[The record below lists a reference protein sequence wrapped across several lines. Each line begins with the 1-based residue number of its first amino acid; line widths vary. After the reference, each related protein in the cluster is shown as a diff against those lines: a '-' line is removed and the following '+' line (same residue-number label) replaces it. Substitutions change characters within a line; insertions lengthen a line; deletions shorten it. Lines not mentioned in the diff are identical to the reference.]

1 MTLEPDPATLTS
13 QSGSWP
19 NLSAEDRVARIVE
32 ASPTAL
38 VLAGRSGRIV
48 MVNARTERMFGYDR
62 AELLG
67 KPLELLLPPRFRRRH
82 VDLRNGF
89 FAAMSPRLMGEGQDL
104 FGLRKD
110 GTEFPLEIG
119 LNPIDND
126 GEPMVLA
133 GIIDVTA
140 RRDAE
145 REKEQQRRELAR
157 SNADLEEFAYAAS
170 HDLKAPLRAISHL
183 VQWIGDDVKETATPE
198 TLENLTL
205 LQGRVARMQMLL
217 DGLLNYSRVGHTNSP
232 IEDVDICE
240 LVHEVAVLVGPPPG
254 FVVTCDGT
262 MPMIHTHRIPIQVVL
277 ENLIGNG
284 IKHHDRAEG
293 RIAVSAQ
300 RKDGVMEFRV
310 SDDGPGIAPEFHERI
325 FLMFQTLASR
335 DDAESSGIGLAI
347 VKKQVQ
353 SHGGQIWV
361 ESAPPLRGT
370 TFIFTWKEPTP

>member
-1 MTLEPDPATLTS
+1 MTSEPEATSLPPP
-13 QSGSWP
+13 SGSWS
-19 NLSAEDRVARIVE
+19 NLSDEDPVARVVE

-38 VLAGRSGRIV
+38 VLAGRSGRIE
-48 MVNARTERMFGYDR
+48 MVNGRAERMFGYGR
-62 AELLG
+62 AALLG
-67 KPLELLLPPRFRRRH
+67 NSLEMLLPQRFRRQH

-89 FAAMSPRLMGEGQDL
+89 FADMTPRMMGEGQDL

-133 GIIDVTA
+133 GIIDITA
-140 RRDAE
+140 RRENE
-145 REKEQQRRELAR
+145 REKERQRRELAR
-157 SNADLEEFAYAAS
+157 SNSDLEEFAYAAS

-183 VQWIGDDVKETATPE
+183 VQWIGDDIRGVANQE

-232 IEDVDICE
+232 IEEVDISE
-240 LVHEVAVLVGPPPG
+240 VVQDITAMLVPPPG
-254 FVVTCDGT
+254 FVVTCEAT
-262 MPMIHTHRIPIQVVL
+262 MPVIHTHRMPIQVVL
-277 ENLIGNG
+277 ENLISNG
-284 IKHHDRAEG
+284 LKHHDRAEG
-293 RIAVSAQ
+293 RITVSAQ
-300 RKDGVMEFRV
+300 FADGTTEFRV

-325 FLMFQTLASR
+325 FLMFQTLANSDR
-335 DDAESSGIGLAI
+335 AESSGIGLAI

-353 SHGGQIWV
+353 SHGGRIWV
-361 ESAPPLRGT
+361 ESAPPARGT
-370 TFIFTWKEPTP
+370 TFVFTWKEPTP